1 MKIGTGRAVVF
12 VIILWVIGAVI
23 HNALKYNAPRPP
35 AIVSVAVAQAPT
47 PPKVIPVAA
56 PVVSISKIWPDGATP
71 TKIVHIPDPQEPAK
85 GLMEISLHQGDD
97 LELDFDPLWIMSYTD
112 TVGFGDAQVA
122 IDSGHGFE
130 TLSEYH
136 QTRENSGTNAWWMK
150 SRTIRVRLAAGRPT
164 TTYSFTIS
172 KMAPESPLPRVPPQ
186 KFGDLSVIYGGIRG
200 LPDRKVLVYLTFHNN
215 STANIIAVALH
226 DEACTFLPCELE
238 TSLLCSDGTPYKLY
252 TSDLTG
258 ISGMRASP
266 RYLTPIEPGQE
277 LKTSLK
283 FEPWGNVANTIDS
296 VRLQSEIVVN
306 ADYHADE
313 YRNYPETGRDLLPP
327 YCAVVNMMFDI
338 PIRHHD

>member
-1 MKIGTGRAVVF
+1 
-12 VIILWVIGAVI
+12 
-23 HNALKYNAPRPP
+23 
-35 AIVSVAVAQAPT
+35 
-47 PPKVIPVAA
+47 
-56 PVVSISKIWPDGATP
+56 
-71 TKIVHIPDPQEPAK
+71 
-85 GLMEISLHQGDD
+85 MEINLHQGDD
-97 LELDFDPLWIMSYTD
+97 LEMDFEALWIMKST
-112 TVGFGDAQVA
+112 TKVA
-122 IDSGHGFE
+122 DEGAEVAVDGGNGFE
-130 TLSEYH
+130 TLREYDR
-136 QTRENSGTNAWWMK
+136 TCETSGTNAYWMK
-150 SRTIRVRLAAGRPT
+150 SRTIRMRLKAGRSDG
-164 TTYSFTIS
+164 TYSFTIS
-172 KMAPESPLPRVPPQ
+172 KMAPESPLPPVPPQ
-186 KFGDLSVIYGGIRG
+186 KIGNLSITFDGMRG

-215 STANIIAVALH
+215 STANTIAVALH
-226 DEACTFLPCELE
+226 DESCTFLPCELE

-306 ADYHADE
+306 ADYRADE